1 MISFNHYA
9 YGAVVDWVYRN
20 VLGLTSLAPGYRQV
34 SIAPRPTKSIEWA
47 KGSIETGY
55 GKYSIDWKLDGS
67 KLHAKVTVPFGVD
80 AKLNLPVTEAS
91 TILVNGETKLNGEV
105 LSHGSYDLD
114 VTHAHVVSR

>member
-1 MISFNHYA
+1 MP
-9 YGAVVDWVYRN
+9 
-20 VLGLTSLAPGYRQV
+20 TSLAPGYRQV

-114 VTHAHVVSR
+114 VTHAYVVSR